1 MNRIATFAERLKELR
16 NAENLTL
23 EDLSNRVG
31 FPCQT
36 LSRWERGERIPKIDI
51 VSQLAE
57 SLLVSPLWLI
67 GYDVPSHTDEK
78 GLVLSPSEQTML
90 TKFRTLDPRGQSAVL
105 TVLEHE
111 YTAMQGDSP
120 ASPLPRHA

>member
-51 VSQLAE
+51 KRRMNYERL
-57 SLLVSPLWLI
+57 
-67 GYDVPSHTDEK
+67 H
-78 GLVLSPSEQTML
+78 
-90 TKFRTLDPRGQSAVL
+90 
-105 TVLEHE
+105 
-111 YTAMQGDSP
+111 
-120 ASPLPRHA
+120 

>member
-67 GYDVPSHTDEK
+67 GYDVPSHTDGK

-90 TKFRTLDPRGQSAVL
+90 TKFRTLDTRGQSAVL

-111 YTAMQGDSP
+111 YNAMQGDSP